1 MCLDSWVKLFASKK
15 MSGKKRKMSEDP
27 EITRYMTLYE
37 NEKMKDKIEEVKQA
51 LNSLDQAR
59 NEMFELQEVSITMKS
74 KNQP

>member
-1 MCLDSWVKLFASKK
+1 

-59 NEMFELQEVSITMKS
+59 NEMFELQEVTITVKS
-74 KNQP
+74 NNQP

>member
-1 MCLDSWVKLFASKK
+1 

-59 NEMFELQEVSITMKS
+59 NEMFERQEVSITMKS

>member
-1 MCLDSWVKLFASKK
+1 
-15 MSGKKRKMSEDP
+15 MSEDP